1 MNVIAVVLV
10 IVLGGAAVT
19 VVAGRLGMLEGR
31 TPRDLGTKEGRL
43 KPPSLSPNSVSSQA
57 NLYPNHPQRNF
68 ATIAAFD
75 AGQDAQA
82 SLQKI
87 EGILQKMD
95 GVRIVERQSEYLYAQ
110 CQTPHMRFT
119 DDLEFWLDSA
129 NHTIHVRSASRLGL
143 RDFGANRKRVEQIRA
158 AYLLP

>member
-10 IVLGGAAVT
+10 MVLGGAAVP
-19 VVAGRLGMLEGR
+19 VVAGRLGLLEGR
-31 TPRDLGTKEGRL
+31 TPRDLGIKEGRL

-57 NLYPNHPQRNF
+57 HHYPNHPQQSF

-75 AGQDAQA
+75 AGQDAKA

-110 CQTPHMRFT
+110 CQTPLMRFT

-129 NHTIHVRSASRLGL
+129 NNIIHVRSASRLGL

>member
-10 IVLGGAAVT
+10 MVLGGAAVP
-19 VVAGRLGMLEGR
+19 VVAGRLGLLEGR
-31 TPRDLGTKEGRL
+31 TPRDLGIKEGRL

-57 NLYPNHPQRNF
+57 HLYPNHPQQSF

-75 AGQDAQA
+75 AGQDAKA

-110 CQTPHMRFT
+110 CQTPLMRFT

-129 NHTIHVRSASRLGL
+129 NNTIHVRSASRLGL